1 MCLCKYVDWSMFELS
16 ESVREGRKCVSLSGE
31 LTIHDVERCS
41 KSLKDIVA
49 HASGGSTIIFDL
61 SKLET
66 IDTVGSGLF
75 SLLKRNAEQRS
86 VGIEIQG
93 ANAQVAKVL
102 DRFLWLDTP
111 QKKKFTLGDWL
122 ESNGDKIIAYKDRG
136 IDFLQLVADT
146 LFFNIFEDKRT
157 KRVRKG
163 AVWQEANQIGL
174 GALGIVSLLTL
185 LVGIVVALQAASLLK
200 LFGADILMADMI
212 GISMVRELAPLLTA
226 IIMAGRSG
234 ASIAAE
240 IATMMINEEIAGIR
254 TMGLDPIKYVVLPKF
269 RAISLTM
276 PGLTVFSM
284 VCGILGGFLIGVFYM
299 GLSPSAFF
307 HELSTAVFLKDVLV
321 TLLKSLVFSWIIVWV
336 AAHQGFSAYGGSDAV
351 GRVTTSS
358 VVLSIF
364 WCIIADALFSI
375 IFYF

>member
-1 MCLCKYVDWSMFELS
+1 
-16 ESVREGRKCVSLSGE
+16 
-31 LTIHDVERCS
+31 
-41 KSLKDIVA
+41 
-49 HASGGSTIIFDL
+49 
-61 SKLET
+61 
-66 IDTVGSGLF
+66 
-75 SLLKRNAEQRS
+75 
-86 VGIEIQG
+86 
-93 ANAQVAKVL
+93 
-102 DRFLWLDTP
+102 
-111 QKKKFTLGDWL
+111 
-122 ESNGDKIIAYKDRG
+122 
-136 IDFLQLVADT
+136 
-146 LFFNIFEDKRT
+146 
-157 KRVRKG
+157 
-163 AVWQEANQIGL
+163 
-174 GALGIVSLLTL
+174 
-185 LVGIVVALQAASLLK
+185 
-200 LFGADILMADMI
+200 
-212 GISMVRELAPLLTA
+212 
-226 IIMAGRSG
+226 
-234 ASIAAE
+234 
-240 IATMMINEEIAGIR
+240 MINEEIAGIR

>member
-1 MCLCKYVDWSMFELS
+1 MLEITMNQRDGCKCAELKGDLTLHEV
-16 ESVREGRKCVSLSGE
+16 ES
-31 LTIHDVERCS
+31 HS
-41 KSLKDIVA
+41 KELKDIVLRTA
-49 HASGGSTIIFDL
+49 PNSQLLISLTEL
-61 SKLET
+61 KT
-66 IDTVGSGLF
+66 MDTVGSGMM
-75 SLLKRNAEQRS
+75 SLLKRLADERNIA
-86 VGIEIQG
+86 IEITG
-93 ANAQVAKVL
+93 SNADVTRVL

-111 QKKKFTLGDWL
+111 KKKKFTIGDWF
-122 ESNGDKIIAYKDRG
+122 EAKGDDILATKDRC
-136 IDFLQLVADT
+136 IDLLQLIADT
-146 LFFNIFEDKRT
+146 LIFSIFEDRKT

-185 LVGIVVALQAASLLK
+185 LVGLVVALQTASLLRM
-200 LFGADILMADMI
+200 FGADILVADMI
-212 GISMVRELAPLLTA
+212 GISMVRELSPLLTA

-240 IATMMINEEIAGIR
+240 IATMMINEEVSGIR
-254 TMGLDPIKYVVLPKF
+254 TMGLDPTKYIVVPKF

-276 PGLTVFSM
+276 PGLTVCSI
-284 VCGILGGFLIGVFYM
+284 VCGIFGGFIIAFFYM

-307 HELSTAVFLKDVLV
+307 HELTTAIFLKDVLV

-351 GRVTTSS
+351 GRVTTKS

-375 IFYF
+375 VFYF

>member
-1 MCLCKYVDWSMFELS
+1 MFELS